1 MGERK
6 GAYRVLMG
14 RPGGKRP
21 LGRPKRRWRIILIG
35 SSRNGVHLS
44 ESMK

>member
-6 GAYRVLMG
+6 GAYRVWMG

-21 LGRPKRRWRIILIG
+21 LGRPKRRWENNINWIFNKWGATLG
-35 SSRNGVHLS
+35 KH
-44 ESMK
+44 

>member
-6 GAYRVLMG
+6 GEYRVLMG
-14 RPGGKRP
+14 RPGGKRT
-21 LGRPKRRWRIILIG
+21 LGRPKYRWRIILIE
-35 SSRNGVHLS
+35 SSRNGVYLS